1 MSDMDNQ
8 SRGRHFKT
16 EEERHPEP
24 LQPRNPYVPSSVHD
38 AYDSSYKPVYGL
50 SSSSHAQGPRRKD
63 RKKAPF
69 VLLGAILVLIVA
81 ISGVG
86 VSAFFSAKN
95 LKAKAS
101 GAMSAISAI
110 TDSVKAQDF
119 SSASQ
124 AAQSLADLT
133 REMTDGLDSPLWTAV
148 SLMPVYG
155 QDITSARTL
164 VGSLDKVAT
173 DALVPVLDALEA
185 NPPAELISSD
195 KTINVAAATQLF
207 EAVGD
212 AAPSLAEC
220 AETVESL
227 PQFALPQLEE
237 IMGPAR
243 QKLSE
248 VNALVQGAADFS
260 PLAAPVLGAEGNRTY
275 LIVAQ
280 NSAEMRASGGFP
292 GSMGTLRIQDGKIEL
307 DEFSKVYDVMEEA
320 TPASMGI
327 TDAERALFGGF
338 MDVARD
344 AGMDPDFPRVAAIWA
359 AAYEEKTGVQ
369 LDGVI
374 SVTPAVVQDLL
385 AIAGSITLEDGTV
398 VDGSNATKVLQHD
411 LYWNYLSKETS
422 ASGNGD
428 LTDALFAQ
436 AADLAFEKFFSGL
449 NSGTLMQFAELMAK
463 GVDNR
468 SVMFWLSDETEQD
481 ALSALDCSGSVL
493 TDASEPAVGT
503 YFSLWIGS
511 KMGWYIDIDNQV
523 LSSSDNADGSR
534 TYHVQ
539 TTFANTATSDIIE
552 TAGDYISGYL
562 DGFDRDNLYPELYIY
577 APSGGSI
584 STLEASNGA
593 EFVEAEH
600 EGLQVFHASRPNL
613 RAGESIVCTYEV
625 TTAPGAAELTFMST
639 PTLTKYRE

>member
-1 MSDMDNQ
+1 M
-8 SRGRHFKT
+8 
-16 EEERHPEP
+16 
-24 LQPRNPYVPSSVHD
+24 
-38 AYDSSYKPVYGL
+38 
-50 SSSSHAQGPRRKD
+50 
-63 RKKAPF
+63 
-69 VLLGAILVLIVA
+69 
-81 ISGVG
+81 
-86 VSAFFSAKN
+86 
-95 LKAKAS
+95 
-101 GAMSAISAI
+101 
-110 TDSVKAQDF
+110 
-119 SSASQ
+119 
-124 AAQSLADLT
+124 
-133 REMTDGLDSPLWTAV
+133 
-148 SLMPVYG
+148 
-155 QDITSARTL
+155 
-164 VGSLDKVAT
+164 
-173 DALVPVLDALEA
+173 
-185 NPPAELISSD
+185 
-195 KTINVAAATQLF
+195 
-207 EAVGD
+207 
-212 AAPSLAEC
+212 
-220 AETVESL
+220 
-227 PQFALPQLEE
+227 
-237 IMGPAR
+237 
-243 QKLSE
+243 
-248 VNALVQGAADFS
+248 
-260 PLAAPVLGAEGNRTY
+260 
-275 LIVAQ
+275 
-280 NSAEMRASGGFP
+280 
-292 GSMGTLRIQDGKIEL
+292 
-307 DEFSKVYDVMEEA
+307 
-320 TPASMGI
+320 
-327 TDAERALFGGF
+327 
-338 MDVARD
+338 
-344 AGMDPDFPRVAAIWA
+344 
-359 AAYEEKTGVQ
+359 
-369 LDGVI
+369 
-374 SVTPAVVQDLL
+374 L